1 MRACNAT
8 TTSDKAATH
17 DTTMPLLDSM
27 YSEFKEL
34 SKKKPDAAVSK
45 SKINIANRLLA
56 RVREHKGQANNTG
69 QFLSR
74 LLNKAHTLCISAST
88 PRTGGPYAP
97 HSPAARVRIPDR
109 LPRHLPYRP
118 VRASL

>member
-1 MRACNAT
+1 MRAGKET

-17 DTTMPLLDSM
+17 DTTMPLLVSM

-56 RVREHKGQANNTG
+56 RVRTILNDEESIDFLDLLDEDDVPQVSDVTLILSQYVAAMKEFHNKYHGWDGSEHKWFT
-69 QFLSR
+69 
-74 LLNKAHTLCISAST
+74 
-88 PRTGGPYAP
+88 
-97 HSPAARVRIPDR
+97 
-109 LPRHLPYRP
+109 
-118 VRASL
+118 

>member
-1 MRACNAT
+1 MRAGNAT

-56 RVREHKGQANNTG
+56 RVREHKEENIRDRQIILAN
-69 QFLSR
+69 FS
-74 LLNKAHTLCISAST
+74 HVC
-88 PRTGGPYAP
+88 
-97 HSPAARVRIPDR
+97 
-109 LPRHLPYRP
+109 
-118 VRASL
+118 